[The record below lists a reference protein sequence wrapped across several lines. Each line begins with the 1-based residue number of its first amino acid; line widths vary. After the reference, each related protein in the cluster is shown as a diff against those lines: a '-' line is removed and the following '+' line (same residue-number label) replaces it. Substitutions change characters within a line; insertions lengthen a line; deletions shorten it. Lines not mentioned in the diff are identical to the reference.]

1 LLPLITSINFARELA
16 HKGENLTHALKD
28 LSALFHQ
35 VSIAQILNTSE
46 VSDDIKALS
55 SNQDLQLFYHI
66 VINGSKELP
75 LAPSEEIGFEM
86 TLLRM
91 LSFFKCFGYLFPLL
105 LRVDI

>member
-1 LLPLITSINFARELA
+1 MLGVFFFD
-16 HKGENLTHALKD
+16 G
-28 LSALFHQ
+28 
-35 VSIAQILNTSE
+35 AQILNTSE

-55 SNQDLQLFYHI
+55 AQISNQDLQLFYHI

-91 LSFFKCFGYLFPLL
+91 LSFHSNSPKAETPSKKKTPNINSCKSWFE
-105 LRVDI
+105 I